1 MSDPRIRRGV
11 RLGLLIFAIGGL
23 VLGCISHRRS
33 NMIYFPRR
41 YPESASPGRDAFA
54 AFRPYLAADG
64 REQWGH
70 LIEPE
75 IPANAASSRPQFY
88 LTFNGNG
95 AVAADMVPIY
105 EDLAERTG
113 CGFFLVDYRGYGF
126 NDGRPSE
133 KGLVADALGAYDT
146 LAAEGRF
153 ESGVGVIGHSIG
165 GAAAIALASERRLD
179 RLITLSTFT
188 SVDAIA
194 KQMVGWPLYLFNT
207 NHWPNDERLKK
218 IVNAPDGEG
227 PSRVV
232 LIHGKQDEVIPY
244 GMAEE
249 LAAIADGGA
258 ELISYE
264 RATHNDIF
272 DFAIGDLALIL
283 NAEVEAAR

>member
-1 MSDPRIRRGV
+1 MADPNIRRGV
-11 RLGLLIFAIGGL
+11 RLGLLILATGGL
-23 VLGCISHRRS
+23 VVGCISHRRS

-41 YPESASPGRDAFA
+41 YPESASPGRDAYA
-54 AFRPYLAADG
+54 AFHPYRAADG

-70 LIEPE
+70 LIEPSVPQE
-75 IPANAASSRPQFY
+75 AATSRPKFY
-88 LTFNGNG
+88 LAFSGNG

-105 EDLAERTG
+105 EDLAEQTG

-126 NDGRPSE
+126 NDGRPTE

-146 LAAEGRF
+146 LAAAGRF
-153 ESGVGVIGHSIG
+153 DSGVGVIGHSMG

-207 NHWPNDERLKK
+207 NHWPNDERLGR

-232 LIHGKQDEVIPY
+232 LIHGKRDEIIPY

-249 LAAIADGGA
+249 LEAIAGGGA
-258 ELISYE
+258 ELISYD
-264 RATHNDIF
+264 RAMHNDIF
-272 DFAIGDLALIL
+272 DFALDDLTDIL
-283 NAEVEAAR
+283 NSEAEATH